1 MTRYEWVAARKAEG
15 FPTRSACQAAEVSRQ
30 AFYGWCAR
38 RQAGPTPAQRAEF
51 ELVAE
56 IEQIHAE
63 SRAAYGSP
71 RVCAVLHRRRL
82 IWFVATSL
90 LARLTRC
97 GLVTSPSYPPLRVGC
112 TSPQC
117 SMSDRA
123 S

>member
-71 RVCAVLHRRRL
+71 RVCAVLHRRRRCVNHKRVERL
-82 IWFVATSL
+82 MRVHGIVGIHKRRSLRFAKRAKTCAVA
-90 LARLTRC
+90 
-97 GLVTSPSYPPLRVGC
+97 G
-112 TSPQC
+112 
-117 SMSDRA
+117 
-123 S
+123 